1 MEEYLSIPLVFL
13 CDPQPEDA
21 RLLMTAKGEWARPTL
36 EGDVRELYSSLTT
49 KKMLSAIRE
58 MSNIFLHLGLNIDI
72 AQIKI
77 FLPGARVMEAGLY
90 WLFIFV
96 ESAKRRLREVQLR
109 LTILLLPFGLASH
122 VR

>member
-1 MEEYLSIPLVFL
+1 
-13 CDPQPEDA
+13 
-21 RLLMTAKGEWARPTL
+21 
-36 EGDVRELYSSLTT
+36 
-49 KKMLSAIRE
+49 

-77 FLPGARVMEAGLY
+77 FLPGVRVMEAGLY
-90 WLFIFV
+90 WLFIFL
-96 ESAKRRLREVQLR
+96 EPAKRRLREVQLR

>member
-1 MEEYLSIPLVFL
+1 
-13 CDPQPEDA
+13 
-21 RLLMTAKGEWARPTL
+21 
-36 EGDVRELYSSLTT
+36 
-49 KKMLSAIRE
+49 MLSANRE

-77 FLPGARVMEAGLY
+77 FLPGARVMEARLY

-109 LTILLLPFGLASH
+109 LTTLLLPFGLASH